1 MGKLQ
6 EEDLEFVFAI
16 DMNNYE
22 LLYCNDFAKDSFS
35 INDYKNKKCYEFFYG
50 LESPC
55 INCNTACFEKNRAS
69 LLLKNEDLE
78 EKSRDFFLNFE
89 GKKVRVSLVF
99 NTNKRNEVLKNTL
112 IENEFI
118 FQCVN
123 EICTASKIHVG
134 LEKAL
139 ALFGEKTEADRAFV
153 ILFNQNEMS
162 SIYEWCAPG
171 IKSNKELLQDLPLN
185 LIENWLPSLM
195 RKECV
200 EVLNVEELRDINP
213 KGYQLFKSG
222 NINRF
227 VIAPL
232 IKDEKLCGFMGVDN
246 PSQITLKNI
255 SPMISPLTYFVMSAI
270 TRIENEERLLQLSFH
285 DSLTGLYNRNR
296 YIEDLE
302 LLKNWKGSIGLIY
315 ADLNGLKEINDTR
328 GHSGGNRAIIAS
340 ARNLQA
346 VFKDYNI
353 YRVGGDE
360 FVVFCK
366 DIEEEQFLL
375 LLKQLEIRIEKSN
388 YKISVGYKWIE
399 ECEDIKKLVMDADH
413 QMYQN
418 KRKFYS
424 GVDSGEKN
432 PKITDKNTNSQ
443 LTEYNLLMSSMKVSV
458 SKHLLQE
465 DFKMIWANDYF
476 YMLNGYSKEEFE
488 ELFDNK
494 VSEYFKSTPAVYQY
508 LIDVIQE
515 AYLSKKSYYEA
526 TVCAKKKN
534 GENIWIHLTGTF
546 TNEYIDN
553 VPVIYTVI
561 TNVNDTIL
569 AEKEQLIT
577 YESLPGFSAKICVRK
592 DSLELVKGSQKFYD
606 FFGEDEIN
614 VDNDL
619 IEHNLKFNKKIIE
632 NNYEKLRLGETCND
646 ELSLVDKNNNW
657 YNFQIYGSCID
668 WHLEDPVYVFVFIDI
683 TEKVA
688 QRINLLNL
696 AYVDSITRGRSKTSF
711 KEETMKIL
719 SNCKVNEYCLVSI
732 DIVKFNAIND
742 AFGIEEG
749 NKILKYVYETIALNL
764 SENECVARIESDVFD
779 ILMRND
785 GKEHIEKRLQEI
797 VTQINRFNEM
807 ASIKYYISFA
817 CGIYCIEDP
826 EMQLIKIQDR
836 ANLARKKL
844 KNDIDAEFCQCR
856 FYNTQDTLELIR
868 EKDIEN
874 KMRLALENH
883 EFKLYLQPK
892 FNLFTNKVDA
902 SEALIRW
909 IGSEEI
915 YPEEFIPLF
924 ERNGF
929 IVELD
934 YYVFEEVCKTIRKWL
949 DNGVSFDTISFNM
962 SRYNLANNDKLSRY
976 EVLRNKY
983 NIPSSYLEFEI
994 TESLIIESETVITR
1008 FIDNAKTLGYRCSID
1023 DFGSG
1028 YSSLNVLKTIHA
1040 DALKIDKE
1048 FFSEKGGKRE
1058 ETIIEFIIKLAHEL
1072 GMKTVAEGVET
1083 KDQVDY
1089 LKTLGCDMI
1098 QGFYYSKP
1106 ITVSEFERLYL

>member
-1 MGKLQ
+1 MVRLQ
-6 EEDLEFVFAI
+6 EEALGFVFAI

-22 LLYCNDFAKDSFS
+22 LLYFNNFDKESLS
-35 INDYKNKKCYEFFYG
+35 IEEYKSKKCYEFFYG
-50 LESPC
+50 VQSPC
-55 INCNTACFEKNRAS
+55 ANCNSTCIEKNRTS
-69 LLLKNEDLE
+69 LLLKKDGFYENSEDFLLE
-78 EKSRDFFLNFE
+78 IDN
-89 GKKVRVSLVF
+89 KKVRVSLIF
-99 NTNKRNEVLKNTL
+99 KTNNHNEVLENTL
-112 IENEFI
+112 INNEFI

-123 EICTASKIHVG
+123 EICTASKIQEG
-134 LEKAL
+134 LEKVL
-139 ALFGEKTEADRAFV
+139 ALFGEKTNSDRSFV
-153 ILFNQNEMS
+153 IMFNQNEMS

-171 IKSNKELLQDLPLN
+171 IKSNKEILQDLPLN

-200 EVLNVEELRDINP
+200 EVLNIEELRDINP
-213 KGYQLFKSG
+213 KGYQLFKRG

-232 IKDEKLCGFMGVDN
+232 IRDEKLCGFMGIDN
-246 PSQITLKNI
+246 PSQIELKNI
-255 SPMISPLTYFVMSAI
+255 APIINPLTYFMMSTI

-302 LLKNWKGSIGLIY
+302 ILKNWQGSIGLIY
-315 ADLNGLKEINDTR
+315 ADLNGLKEINDTM
-328 GHSGGNRAIIAS
+328 GHNGGNRAIIAS

-346 VFKDYNI
+346 VFKEYNI

-366 DIEEEQFLL
+366 DIEEEKFLI
-375 LLKQLEIRIEKSN
+375 LLKELEIIIEKSSC
-388 YKISVGYKWIE
+388 KLSVGYKWIE
-399 ECEDIKKLVMDADH
+399 ECEDIRKLVIDADH

-424 GVDSGEKN
+424 NVENEEKN
-432 PKITDKNTNSQ
+432 KLITSNDTQ
-443 LTEYNLLMSSMKVSV
+443 LNEYNLLMSSMKVSV

-488 ELFDNK
+488 ALFDNK
-494 VSEYFKSTPAVYQY
+494 VSEYFKSSPNVYQH
-508 LIDVIQE
+508 LIEVIQE
-515 AYLSKKSYYEA
+515 AYLSKKSTYEA

-546 TNEYIDN
+546 TNEYIN
-553 VPVIYTVI
+553 GVPVIYTVI
-561 TNVNDTIL
+561 TNVNDTVL
-569 AEKEQLIT
+569 AEKEQLAT
-577 YESLPGFSAKICVRK
+577 YESLPGFSAKMCIHEDK
-592 DSLELVKGSQKFYD
+592 FELLKGSQKFYD
-606 FFGEDEIN
+606 FFGCDAMN
-614 VDNDL
+614 MDNDL

-632 NNYEKLRLGETCND
+632 KNYGKLRLGETCSD
-646 ELSLVDKNNNW
+646 ELSLVDNNNCW
-657 YNFQIYGSCID
+657 YNFEIYGSCID
-668 WHLEDPVYVFVFIDI
+668 WHLDKPVYIFVFIDI
-683 TEKVA
+683 TEKVE
-688 QRINLLNL
+688 QRNKLLSL

-711 KEETMKIL
+711 QEETIKIL
-719 SNCKVNEYCLVSI
+719 ANCKANEYCLVSM

-749 NKILKYVYETIALNL
+749 NKTLKYVYDTIALNL
-764 SENECVARIESDVFD
+764 SDDECVARIESDVFD
-779 ILMRND
+779 ILMLND
-785 GKEHIEKRLQEI
+785 SKEHIEKRLQKI
-797 VTQINRFNEM
+797 VEQVNRFNEK
-807 ASIKYYISFA
+807 ASLKYYLSFA
-817 CGIYCIEDP
+817 CGIYCIEDTK
-826 EMQLIKIQDR
+826 MQLIKIQDR
-836 ANLARKKL
+836 TNLARKKL
-844 KNDIDAEFCQCR
+844 KKDIDAELCQCR
-856 FYNTQDTLELIR
+856 FYNSQDTFELIR

-909 IGSEEI
+909 IGNEEI

-924 ERNGF
+924 EKNGF
-929 IVELD
+929 IIELD

-949 DNGVSFDTISFNM
+949 DNGISFDTISFNM
-962 SRYNLANNDKLSRY
+962 SRYNLSNNDKLSRY
-976 EVLRNKY
+976 ETIRNKY
-983 NIPSSYLEFEI
+983 NVPSSYLEFEI
-994 TESLIIESETVITR
+994 TESLIIESEAVITR
-1008 FIDNAKTLGYRCSID
+1008 FIDNAKALGYQCSID

-1028 YSSLNVLKTIHA
+1028 YSSLNVLKTIQA

-1048 FFSEKGGKRE
+1048 FFSEKGGKRK
-1058 ETIIEFIIKLAHEL
+1058 ETIIEFIIMLAHEL
-1072 GMKTVAEGVET
+1072 GMKTIAEGVET

-1089 LKTLGCDMI
+1089 LRELGCDMI

-1106 ITVSEFERLYL
+1106 ITVSEFEKMYL

>member
-1 MGKLQ
+1 MNL
-6 EEDLEFVFAI
+6 LET
-16 DMNNYE
+16 
-22 LLYCNDFAKDSFS
+22 C
-35 INDYKNKKCYEFFYG
+35 
-50 LESPC
+50 
-55 INCNTACFEKNRAS
+55 R
-69 LLLKNEDLE
+69 
-78 EKSRDFFLNFE
+78 
-89 GKKVRVSLVF
+89 LV
-99 NTNKRNEVLKNTL
+99 L
-112 IENEFI
+112 
-118 FQCVN
+118 
-123 EICTASKIHVG
+123 
-134 LEKAL
+134 
-139 ALFGEKTEADRAFV
+139 
-153 ILFNQNEMS
+153 
-162 SIYEWCAPG
+162 
-171 IKSNKELLQDLPLN
+171 LN
-185 LIENWLPSLM
+185 LIENKFKVFLTSLGIL
-195 RKECV
+195 V
-200 EVLNVEELRDINP
+200 GTITIVL
-213 KGYQLFKSG
+213 
-222 NINRF
+222 
-227 VIAPL
+227 VIA
-232 IKDEKLCGFMGVDN
+232 IGKGGEAKVADQFKDLSAETVYVNLNYKRLENKEMSQIEKLNMNIVEQIKEESTTLEDLYLSASSYMEVKLGNEKVYTSITGVSDGFDKVSNLEIDEGLQLDEEDQEYENNVAVIGKN
-246 PSQITLKNI
+246 IVEKYYGSSENAINQTIQIGNNTYKIIGTLKGKGDG
-255 SPMISPLTYFVMSAI
+255 
-270 TRIENEERLLQLSFH
+270 LQ
-285 DSLTGLYNRNR
+285 GL
-296 YIEDLE
+296 
-302 LLKNWKGSIGLIY
+302 
-315 ADLNGLKEINDTR
+315 
-328 GHSGGNRAIIAS
+328 
-340 ARNLQA
+340 
-346 VFKDYNI
+346 
-353 YRVGGDE
+353 
-360 FVVFCK
+360 
-366 DIEEEQFLL
+366 
-375 LLKQLEIRIEKSN
+375 
-388 YKISVGYKWIE
+388 
-399 ECEDIKKLVMDADH
+399 
-413 QMYQN
+413 
-418 KRKFYS
+418 
-424 GVDSGEKN
+424 N
-432 PKITDKNTNSQ
+432 PD
-443 LTEYNLLMSSMKVSV
+443 
-458 SKHLLQE
+458 
-465 DFKMIWANDYF
+465 
-476 YMLNGYSKEEFE
+476 
-488 ELFDNK
+488 
-494 VSEYFKSTPAVYQY
+494 
-508 LIDVIQE
+508 
-515 AYLSKKSYYEA
+515 
-526 TVCAKKKN
+526 
-534 GENIWIHLTGTF
+534 
-546 TNEYIDN
+546 
-553 VPVIYTVI
+553 
-561 TNVNDTIL
+561 DTIF
-569 AEKEQLIT
+569 
-577 YESLPGFSAKICVRK
+577 LPYAVAN
-592 DSLELVKGSQKFYD
+592 KFMD
-606 FFGEDEIN
+606 TN
-614 VDNDL
+614 
-619 IEHNLKFNKKIIE
+619 
-632 NNYEKLRLGETCND
+632 T
-646 ELSLVDKNNNW
+646 
-657 YNFQIYGSCID
+657 
-668 WHLEDPVYVFVFIDI
+668 
-683 TEKVA
+683 
-688 QRINLLNL
+688 
-696 AYVDSITRGRSKTSF
+696 ITRGRSKTSF

-883 EFKLYLQPK
+883 EFELYLQPK

-976 EVLRNKY
+976 EMLRNKY

-1008 FIDNAKTLGYRCSID
+1008 FIDNAKALGYQCSID

-1072 GMKTVAEGVET
+1072 GMKTIAEGVET

-1106 ITVSEFERLYL
+1106 IIVSEFERLYL